1 MPTASRY
8 AALSTVTGVG
18 ISAARFA
25 PLAGHSIRASDRS
38 LSVHLPKLGSA
49 TLVPSPTSRGHA
61 RFRSGRRRCR
71 LVDPAMP
78 AYTVISPRSRQQ
90 VPARRNCYPSAS
102 GAPFTG
108 CETARHV
115 SSTARNLRTARRDDD
130 SSVATYSLATR
141 ESRLPGAP
149 PPLSPRPR
157 SPSLARSS
165 IMRYAFAR
173 GACSRGLHACLTNS
187 FINGGWTRTVS
198 WSGWGPRSIWI
209 SDAPGK
215 TGPGFRVELFV
226 GLAQALPLPLLHH
239 GNASVDPYC
248 VGMRHHP

>member
-1 MPTASRY
+1 MQTRRPCNACIHSNITAQ
-8 AALSTVTGVG
+8 
-18 ISAARFA
+18 
-25 PLAGHSIRASDRS
+25 PPAG
-38 LSVHLPKLGSA
+38 P
-49 TLVPSPTSRGHA
+49 
-61 RFRSGRRRCR
+61 
-71 LVDPAMP
+71 
-78 AYTVISPRSRQQ
+78 
-90 VPARRNCYPSAS
+90 
-102 GAPFTG
+102 
-108 CETARHV
+108 
-115 SSTARNLRTARRDDD
+115 STAELLPFCLWRAIHWLRNRQTRQLNLRTARRDDD